1 MGTTAP
7 PVVPMPADPPWRL
20 GGDCVLAWVPVPSE
34 LRDLLPRGVRALPGP
49 AALVAVAY
57 DDSPFGPYL
66 ELSLGLPARIGLRP
80 GLCVVFQAVS
90 DPRVRRAYQ
99 LAWGLPATVAG
110 LSWWADGDERVMRCE
125 EPGLEVR
132 GIPVGP
138 RFPAIVPVRS
148 VQRRA
153 DGPVVVPRR
162 FLALV
167 RLSRTVV
174 STGPSFLEGVRGAH
188 PGAVMSGVR
197 IVARP
202 ARHPTGVWSTL
213 RAPMPAMD
221 PTMAVGARMRSV
233 RAPLARV
240 APRTGA

>member
-1 MGTTAP
+1 MGAP
-7 PVVPMPADPPWRL
+7 ASPVVPMPSDPPWRMA
-20 GGDCVLAWVPVPSE
+20 GECVLAWVPAPKG
-34 LRDLLPRGVRALPGP
+34 LRDRLPAGIAPLPGR

-57 DDSPFGPYL
+57 HDSPVGPYL
-66 ELSLGLPARIGLRP
+66 ELSLGLPARLGLRP
-80 GLCVVFQAVS
+80 GLCVVYQAVS
-90 DPRVRRAYQ
+90 NPQARSMGQ
-99 LAWGLPATVAG
+99 LQWGLPATVAS

-153 DGPVVVPRR
+153 DGPIVVPRR

-174 STGPSFLEGVRGAH
+174 SAGPSFLDGVGGSH

-202 ARHPTGVWSTL
+202 ARHPTGIWSTL
-213 RAPMPAMD
+213 RAPRPAMD
-221 PTMAVGARMRSV
+221 PATAVAADALGPSPAR
-233 RAPLARV
+233 
-240 APRTGA
+240 